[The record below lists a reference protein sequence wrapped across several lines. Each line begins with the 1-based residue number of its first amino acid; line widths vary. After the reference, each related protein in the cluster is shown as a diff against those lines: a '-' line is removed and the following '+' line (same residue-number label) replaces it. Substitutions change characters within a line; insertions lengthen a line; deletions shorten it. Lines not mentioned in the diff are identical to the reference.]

1 MTSVTSPI
9 ETANRR
15 RRAGRGRRLLRTVAP
30 ALITGIIVLVALEL
44 FSRSGIVPSILFPGP
59 LDIFSAMATQATTSF
74 LWSNLGI
81 TFVEGLA
88 GFVIASVIGLTFG
101 IGIALSDLIARAV
114 YPYVILFQAMPRVAL
129 APVIIAFFGFGIE
142 SKIVIATAIAF
153 FPVLINTIIGLREVD
168 QSALLLMRSLHA
180 TRRQIFTKL
189 LLPSA
194 LPSIFGGL
202 KAAMTFAFVGAIV
215 GELEAANMGIGQLVQ
230 SAAFQLRIDAMF
242 GYILWLALLSLL
254 IFGAMEWIDRKVVFW
269 TEDIR
274 VDT

>member
-1 MTSVTSPI
+1 MNTVLPEADVPDMQIKPS
-9 ETANRR
+9 RR
-15 RRAGRGRRLLRTVAP
+15 RRFARTVAP
-30 ALITGIIVLVALEL
+30 ALITGLVVLVILEL
-44 FSRSGIVPSILFPGP
+44 FSRSEILPPILFPGP
-59 LDIFSAMATQATTSF
+59 IEVFAAMARQATTDF
-74 LWSNLGI
+74 LWFNLGV
-81 TFVEGLA
+81 TFVEGFA
-88 GFVIASVIGLTFG
+88 GFGIASVIGLTFG
-101 IGIALSDLIARAV
+101 IAIALSDLVARAA

-142 SKIVIATAIAF
+142 SKIVIAAAIAF

-168 QSALLLMRSLHA
+168 PSALLLMRSLHA

-215 GELEAANMGIGQLVQ
+215 GELQAANMGIGQLVQ
-230 SAAFQLRIDAMF
+230 SAAFQLRIDAML
-242 GYILWLALLSLL
+242 GYILWLALLSL
-254 IFGAMEWIDRKVVFW
+254 IVFGVMEWIDRKIVFW

-274 VDT
+274 VDV